1 MLPIECDPIYRIEIT
16 ESDISNLA
24 TTCHPACKALVHYTL
39 NYNSTERS
47 HYQMAKEIENILPRW
62 YGREFVNENR
72 LNQAHVEENL
82 QRIEDIAET
91 VKKYLDL
98 NLTNHPRGR
107 EILKLADQ
115 LLAEEGI

>member
-1 MLPIECDPIYRIEIT
+1 MPIECDPIYRVEID

-24 TTCHPACKALVHYTL
+24 TICHPASRALVHYTL
-39 NYNSTERS
+39 NYSSIERN
-47 HYQMAKEIENILPRW
+47 HYQMAKEIESILPRW
-62 YGREFVNENR
+62 YGREFVNTNQ
-72 LNQAHVEENL
+72 LNQAHVEEDL

-91 VKKYLDL
+91 VKKYLDS